1 MRRRFQLL
9 PDSLR
14 GFLLGFLL
22 TFAFLAGTTANA
34 AVDAGLLALVPPDAQ
49 VASGV
54 HIDTS
59 KVSPFGQFVLAH
71 MQANSARLQ
80 TLIDQTGFDP
90 RSDVKEVLCASNGAQ
105 PQPSFLVLA
114 RGAFNPAK
122 IEAAAVAKGATIQN
136 YMGVDIIQNQ
146 DAGHPA
152 GVTFLDNT
160 LAVAAD
166 LATVQYA
173 IAHRSDASG
182 GAPKVSAALLTG
194 INTASTGNDAW
205 FVSLVPGTNFF
216 PNAGVNLGQSAM
228 GQNGGQTVQGATLQS
243 IQQSTGGVHFGDQIA
258 VSFQAVTRSDK
269 DATSLADVVRFFA
282 SMVQMERESNPQAA
296 ILANALDSMNLQT
309 SGNTMSLALTIP
321 EKDLETLAQNAPKM
335 HRPAQAQ

>member
-1 MRRRFQLL
+1 MRL
-9 PDSLR
+9 PC
-14 GFLLGFLL
+14 FLLA
-22 TFAFLAGTTANA
+22 FAFITSSTSFA

-59 KVSPFGQFVLAH
+59 RVSPFGQFVLSH
-71 MQANSARLQ
+71 MQANSTRLQ

-90 RSDVKEVLCASNGAQ
+90 RSDVTEVLCASNGTQ

-114 RGAFNPAK
+114 RGTFDPAK
-122 IEAAAVAKGATIQN
+122 IEAAALAKGATIQN
-136 YMGVDIIQNQ
+136 YMGFDMIVNQ
-146 DAGHPA
+146 DLTHPA

-166 LATVQYA
+166 LTTLQYA
-173 IAHRSDASG
+173 IAHRTDASG
-182 GAPKVSAALLTG
+182 GAPKVSASLLTS

-205 FVSLVPGTNFF
+205 FVSLVSGTNFF
-216 PNAGVNLGQSAM
+216 PNSAVNLGQSAT
-228 GQNGGQTVQGATLQS
+228 GQNSGQAIQGATLQS
-243 IQQSTGGVHFGDQIA
+243 IQQSIGGVHFGDQIA

-282 SMVQMERESNPQAA
+282 SMVQMQRQSNPQAA
-296 ILANALDSMNLQT
+296 ILATALDGMNLQT
-309 SGNTMSLALTIP
+309 SGSTMTLALSIS
-321 EKDLETLAQNAPKM
+321 EKDFETLAQNAPKM
-335 HRPAQAQ
+335 HPAPKAQ

>member
-1 MRRRFQLL
+1 MRRRCFPSVL
-9 PDSLR
+9 P
-14 GFLLGFLL
+14 GFLLP
-22 TFAFLAGTTANA
+22 FAFLAGSTSYA
-34 AVDAGLLALVPPDAQ
+34 AVDPGLLALVPPDAQ

-54 HIDTS
+54 QIDSSRT
-59 KVSPFGQFVLAH
+59 SPFGQFVLAH
-71 MQANSARLQ
+71 MQSNSARLQ
-80 TLIDQTGFDP
+80 MLIDQTGFDP
-90 RSDVKEVLCASNGAQ
+90 RSDVKEVLCASNGVQ
-105 PQPSFLVLA
+105 PQPSFLILA
-114 RGAFNPAK
+114 RGTFNPAK

-136 YMGVDIIQNQ
+136 YMGFDIIQNQ
-146 DAGHPA
+146 DATHPA

-173 IAHRSDASG
+173 IAHRTDMSG

-194 INTASTGNDAW
+194 ITTASTGNDAW

-216 PNAGVNLGQSAM
+216 PNAALNLGESAT
-228 GQNGGQTVQGATLQS
+228 GQNSGQAVQGATLQS

-258 VSFQAVTRSDK
+258 VHFQAVTRSDK

-282 SMVQMERESNPQAA
+282 SMVQMERDSNPQAA
-296 ILANALDSMNLQT
+296 ILANAVDNMNLQT
-309 SGNTMSLALTIP
+309 SDNTLSLAVSIP

-335 HRPAQAQ
+335 HRPAKAQ